1 MQLLNSDYIYGTSI
15 LNLPTTETKIFYG
28 EQLLNSL
35 LRTRPMDKL
44 RVAKV
49 AEMLNHNYKTLN
61 GGI

>member
-15 LNLPTTETKIFYG
+15 HNLPTTESKIFYG
-28 EQLLNSL
+28 EQLLQAL
-35 LRTRPMDKL
+35 TRTRPMDKV
-44 RVAKV
+44 RVARV